1 MMLMSRYVKDTENM
15 KKYQSRRLGQE
26 FPSELDIQYV
36 KSRVSIKIRK
46 IFNVLILPN
55 PTPRL

>member
-1 MMLMSRYVKDTENM
+1 MMLMSRYVKETENM
-15 KKYQSRRLGQE
+15 KKYQSRSLGQE

>member
-1 MMLMSRYVKDTENM
+1 MMLMNIYVKETENM
-15 KKYQSRRLGQE
+15 MKYQSRSLGQE

-46 IFNVLILPN
+46 IFNVLI
-55 PTPRL
+55 